1 MDAPA
6 VRTAVAADEPERP
19 RFATGG
25 IVTSPGLTLG
35 TGGCVWPNGPRTV
48 AYPAGSVSVT
58 LAFDPEALRR
68 AGLEIAARIW
78 PDRA

>member
-1 MDAPA
+1 
-6 VRTAVAADEPERP
+6 
-19 RFATGG
+19 
-25 IVTSPGLTLG
+25 VTSPGLTLG